1 MWFDFVFFLEKEES
15 LATLE
20 FYAQKK
26 ILNNKISVY
35 RHHLQGCNQ
44 VNTLENNDA
53 LIGIFL
59 KDLQHYWTVSGV
71 KDPPDFSRECQ
82 DYSQLQQV
90 FTVLQSYKDYIW
102 AMKNN
107 ISRNGSVSKQNQKRP

>member
-20 FYAQKK
+20 FYAQNK

-71 KDPPDFSRECQ
+71 KDPPDFSREM
-82 DYSQLQQV
+82 SGLQP
-90 FTVLQSYKDYIW
+90 TATSIHYPSKLQRLYLG
-102 AMKNN
+102 NE
-107 ISRNGSVSKQNQKRP
+107 KQH